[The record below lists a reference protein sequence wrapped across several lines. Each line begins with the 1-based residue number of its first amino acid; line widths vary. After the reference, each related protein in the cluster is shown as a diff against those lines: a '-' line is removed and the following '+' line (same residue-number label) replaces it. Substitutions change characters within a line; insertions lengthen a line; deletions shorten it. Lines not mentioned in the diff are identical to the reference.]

1 MILLLKEA
9 KKPMIGHNMIY
20 DICFTYEQFLSQ
32 MPRCYVDFAR
42 AWKYAFPTVFDTKC
56 MALAGDKIFG
66 KTELQHL
73 YYKCQNDK
81 RLSNNISFALDE
93 ARDGKFGIYS

>member
-1 MILLLKEA
+1 MESFFRTESGFTEVILLLKEA
-9 KKPMIGHNMIY
+9 RKPIVGHNMIY
-20 DICFTYEQFLSQ
+20 DICFTYEQFICQLPQS
-32 MPRCYVDFAR
+32 YVEFAKV
-42 AWKYAFPTVFDTKC
+42 WKRAFPLLFDTKC

-81 RLSNNISFALDE
+81 RLSNNI
-93 ARDGKFGIYS
+93 